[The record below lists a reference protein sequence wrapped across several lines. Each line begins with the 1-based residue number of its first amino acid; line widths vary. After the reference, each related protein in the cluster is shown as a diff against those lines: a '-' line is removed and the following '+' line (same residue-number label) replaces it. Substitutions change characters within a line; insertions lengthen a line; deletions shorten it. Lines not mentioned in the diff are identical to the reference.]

1 MNFLVVKQISILS
14 FIFGVIL
21 GFVLLI
27 PFFNLIA
34 FLFAMFL
41 VGGAMVIFLKKFN
54 MIGLINIREGAIV
67 GAISGFASFL
77 GVCAF
82 YIPASS
88 VLSLIPG
95 FTGGFFT
102 LFLGSFA
109 SLLIGFSM
117 IIFSALMSALLNSFS
132 GLFAIWVYEF
142 ITGIKKGDNE
152 NVDFKIK

>member
-1 MNFLVVKQISILS
+1 MISIS
-14 FIFGVIL
+14 IW
-21 GFVLLI
+21 
-27 PFFNLIA
+27 
-34 FLFAMFL
+34 
-41 VGGAMVIFLKKFN
+41 VIFLKKFN

-67 GAISGFASFL
+67 GAVSGFASFL
-77 GVCAF
+77 GICAF

-88 VLSLIPG
+88 LLSFIPG
-95 FTGGFFT
+95 FNGGFFT

-152 NVDFKIK
+152 NIDFQIK